1 MKVRL
6 LGAFLGL
13 LAIPLLPIPMFAAE
27 NEASTVTAP
36 APQDKTAPVSSAE
49 FERLKAQLATQQQ
62 QIEQLR
68 LALEAQQ
75 KILNRGLAPAIT
87 PAVEDKKTAFSL
99 PSSKLGEVAST

>member
-13 LAIPLLPIPMFAAE
+13 LAIPMFAAE
-27 NEASTVTAP
+27 NEASTVTSP
-36 APQDKTAPVSSAE
+36 AAQDKTAPVSSAE

-75 KILNRGLAPAIT
+75 KVLNRGLAPAIT
-87 PAVEDKKTAFSL
+87 PAVEDKNPAFSL
-99 PSSKLGEVAST
+99 LSTKFVEVARPRPV